1 MDLSA
6 IVKSLK
12 LENDDDKYVHIGY
25 GKYKQKGHEDDEN
38 APSFSKTDGGKYV
51 KAGDDAGD
59 DKASKPGMDIDP
71 TGGLGGD
78 DGEKD
83 DYAYDDETN
92 DRIKARNKPHSADA
106 FFDNPYA
113 DSEPSDM
120 DTDEP
125 EDEPEDEPKDD
136 EEDDYAYDDETN
148 DRIKARNNPHMHYY
162 ETIQINGKKYR
173 PIKESKKEKTSDET
187 LKEQYDRL
195 FTNRT
200 VI

>member
-92 DRIKARNKPHSADA
+92 DRIKARN
-106 FFDNPYA
+106 
-113 DSEPSDM
+113 
-120 DTDEP
+120 
-125 EDEPEDEPKDD
+125 
-136 EEDDYAYDDETN
+136 
-148 DRIKARNNPHMHYY
+148 NPHMHYY